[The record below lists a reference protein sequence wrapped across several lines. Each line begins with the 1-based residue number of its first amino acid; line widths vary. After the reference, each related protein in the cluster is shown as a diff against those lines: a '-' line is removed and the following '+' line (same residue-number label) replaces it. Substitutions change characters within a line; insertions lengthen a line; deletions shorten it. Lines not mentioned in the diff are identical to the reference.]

1 MVKMIKITIMM
12 DEDDDGHVGIDGLDE
27 IVMIAFPTFVG
38 DSFDCSNFHRYG
50 HIELGWGCNYDDFGW
65 LWPSPG

>member
-12 DEDDDGHVGIDGLDE
+12 DEDDDGHVGSDGLDE

-50 HIELGWGCNYDDFGW
+50 HIELG
-65 LWPSPG
+65 